1 METSFTQKVK
11 EEVVSYAFSP
21 EEEEAFL
28 AGFVKVNGV
37 LSDSVLSLQSE
48 NPHIAKKI
56 YHSFADLFRV
66 LPKFS
71 CTQKMKLDKNV
82 VYVLEIDEKMEEIRN
97 ELGRFYREKGEKED
111 LLGDEALLRAFIAG
125 VFVASGSVNSPTS
138 ENYHLQMTFSSQK
151 TAKFVL
157 HLLRRFREDRRME
170 FKLLERKSKC
180 VLYLKKASQI
190 TDFLALINATEM
202 MLRFANSMIEKDY
215 LNNDNRYQICFNANY
230 QKMVVNAEKQ
240 IAAILFLKENRLFAR
255 LNEKEQAVAEVRLEN
270 PEAPLSA
277 LSDLLKQRGV
287 EISKSGVNRTLK
299 KIHET
304 VCAVKG

>member
-1 METSFTQKVK
+1 
-11 EEVVSYAFSP
+11 
-21 EEEEAFL
+21 
-28 AGFVKVNGV
+28 
-37 LSDSVLSLQSE
+37 
-48 NPHIAKKI
+48 
-56 YHSFADLFRV
+56 
-66 LPKFS
+66 
-71 CTQKMKLDKNV
+71 
-82 VYVLEIDEKMEEIRN
+82 
-97 ELGRFYREKGEKED
+97 
-111 LLGDEALLRAFIAG
+111 
-125 VFVASGSVNSPTS
+125 
-138 ENYHLQMTFSSQK
+138 
-151 TAKFVL
+151 
-157 HLLRRFREDRRME
+157 
-170 FKLLERKSKC
+170 
-180 VLYLKKASQI
+180 
-190 TDFLALINATEM
+190 M

-240 IAAILFLKENRLFAR
+240 IADILFLKENRLFAR